1 MEKLV
6 ILGIVV
12 LVAVWYFKNK
22 KSKSKDVKDTIQE
35 EFTETCCSKS
45 SEDKEEVKEDI
56 KEEDKVEVSLE
67 KYPAE
72 LAENLKISNLE
83 VTIVNL
89 PSIIE
94 GRAPNDCT
102 LDNLKE
108 LAKDIFSKQVE
119 PLSYATIYKYI
130 ADHYQEDIRLN
141 TLADMVGMTP
151 VSFSRFFR
159 LRTGKTLSDY
169 IIDIRLGFA
178 TRLLVDS
185 AHTIAEICY
194 DCGFNNLSNFNRM
207 FKRKKDCSPK
217 EFRENYRKKKI
228 VI

>member
-22 KSKSKDVKDTIQE
+22 KSKSKNVKDDIQE
-35 EFTETCCSKS
+35 EFTETCCSKP
-45 SEDKEEVKEDI
+45 SEVKEEVKEEVKVDI
-56 KEEDKVEVSLE
+56 KVKVSLE
-67 KYPAE
+67 KYPTE

-83 VTIVNL
+83 VTTINL

-94 GRAPNDCT
+94 AKAPVECT

-130 ADHYQEDIRLN
+130 ADHY
-141 TLADMVGMTP
+141 GY
-151 VSFSRFFR
+151 
-159 LRTGKTLSDY
+159 RTW
-169 IIDIRLGFA
+169 
-178 TRLLVDS
+178 
-185 AHTIAEICY
+185 
-194 DCGFNNLSNFNRM
+194 
-207 FKRKKDCSPK
+207 KD
-217 EFRENYRKKKI
+217 FKKI
-228 VI
+228 LESK

>member
-6 ILGIVV
+6 VLGIIVV
-12 LVAVWYFKNK
+12 AVVWYFKNK
-22 KSKSKDVKDTIQE
+22 KSKSKNVKDNIQE
-35 EFTETCCSKS
+35 EFTENCCSKPS
-45 SEDKEEVKEDI
+45 KPSEVKEEV

-130 ADHYQEDIRLN
+130 ANHY
-141 TLADMVGMTP
+141 GY
-151 VSFSRFFR
+151 
-159 LRTGKTLSDY
+159 RTW
-169 IIDIRLGFA
+169 
-178 TRLLVDS
+178 
-185 AHTIAEICY
+185 
-194 DCGFNNLSNFNRM
+194 
-207 FKRKKDCSPK
+207 KD
-217 EFRENYRKKKI
+217 FKKI
-228 VI
+228 LESK

>member
-6 ILGIVV
+6 VLGIIVV
-12 LVAVWYFKNK
+12 AVVWYFKNK
-22 KSKSKDVKDTIQE
+22 KSKSKNVKDNIQE
-35 EFTETCCSKS
+35 EFTETCCSKPS
-45 SEDKEEVKEDI
+45 KPSEVKEEV

-94 GRAPNDCT
+94 AKAPVDCT

-130 ADHYQEDIRLN
+130 ADHY
-141 TLADMVGMTP
+141 GY
-151 VSFSRFFR
+151 
-159 LRTGKTLSDY
+159 RTW
-169 IIDIRLGFA
+169 
-178 TRLLVDS
+178 
-185 AHTIAEICY
+185 
-194 DCGFNNLSNFNRM
+194 
-207 FKRKKDCSPK
+207 KD
-217 EFRENYRKKKI
+217 FKKI
-228 VI
+228 LESK

>member
-12 LVAVWYFKNK
+12 VAVVWYFKSKKNK
-22 KSKSKDVKDTIQE
+22 SLNAKDTIQE
-35 EFTETCCSKS
+35 EFTETCCSKH
-45 SEDKEEVKEDI
+45 SEIKEEVNLSKTT
-56 KEEDKVEVSLE
+56 EDKVEVSLE
-67 KYPAE
+67 KYPTE

-130 ADHYQEDIRLN
+130 ADHY
-141 TLADMVGMTP
+141 GY
-151 VSFSRFFR
+151 
-159 LRTGKTLSDY
+159 KTW
-169 IIDIRLGFA
+169 
-178 TRLLVDS
+178 
-185 AHTIAEICY
+185 
-194 DCGFNNLSNFNRM
+194 
-207 FKRKKDCSPK
+207 KD
-217 EFRENYRKKKI
+217 FKKI
-228 VI
+228 LESK

>member
-6 ILGIVV
+6 VLGIIVV
-12 LVAVWYFKNK
+12 AVVWYFKNK
-22 KSKSKDVKDTIQE
+22 KSKSKNVKDNIQE
-35 EFTETCCSKS
+35 EFTETCCSKPS
-45 SEDKEEVKEDI
+45 KPSEVKEEV

-83 VTIVNL
+83 VIIINL

-94 GRAPNDCT
+94 AKAPVDCT

-130 ADHYQEDIRLN
+130 ANHY
-141 TLADMVGMTP
+141 GY
-151 VSFSRFFR
+151 
-159 LRTGKTLSDY
+159 RTW
-169 IIDIRLGFA
+169 
-178 TRLLVDS
+178 
-185 AHTIAEICY
+185 
-194 DCGFNNLSNFNRM
+194 
-207 FKRKKDCSPK
+207 KD
-217 EFRENYRKKKI
+217 FKKI
-228 VI
+228 LESK

>member
-1 MEKLV
+1 MEKLIV
-6 ILGIVV
+6 LGIMVV
-12 LVAVWYFKNK
+12 AVVWYFKSKKN
-22 KSKSKDVKDTIQE
+22 KSKNVKDTIQE

-45 SEDKEEVKEDI
+45 SEV

-130 ADHYQEDIRLN
+130 ADHY
-141 TLADMVGMTP
+141 GY
-151 VSFSRFFR
+151 
-159 LRTGKTLSDY
+159 RTW
-169 IIDIRLGFA
+169 
-178 TRLLVDS
+178 
-185 AHTIAEICY
+185 
-194 DCGFNNLSNFNRM
+194 
-207 FKRKKDCSPK
+207 KD
-217 EFRENYRKKKI
+217 FKKI
-228 VI
+228 LESK

>member
-6 ILGIVV
+6 VLGIIVV
-12 LVAVWYFKNK
+12 AVVWYFKNK
-22 KSKSKDVKDTIQE
+22 KSKSKNVKDNIQE
-35 EFTETCCSKS
+35 EFTENCCSKPS
-45 SEDKEEVKEDI
+45 KPSEVKEED

-130 ADHYQEDIRLN
+130 ANHY
-141 TLADMVGMTP
+141 GY
-151 VSFSRFFR
+151 
-159 LRTGKTLSDY
+159 RTW
-169 IIDIRLGFA
+169 
-178 TRLLVDS
+178 
-185 AHTIAEICY
+185 
-194 DCGFNNLSNFNRM
+194 
-207 FKRKKDCSPK
+207 KD
-217 EFRENYRKKKI
+217 FKKI
-228 VI
+228 LESK

>member
-22 KSKSKDVKDTIQE
+22 KSKSKNVKDNIQE
-35 EFTETCCSKS
+35 EFTETCCSKP
-45 SEDKEEVKEDI
+45 SEVKEEVKEDI
-56 KEEDKVEVSLE
+56 KEDIKVEVSLE
-67 KYPAE
+67 KYPTE

-83 VTIVNL
+83 VTTINL

-94 GRAPNDCT
+94 AKAPVDCT

-130 ADHYQEDIRLN
+130 ANHY
-141 TLADMVGMTP
+141 GY
-151 VSFSRFFR
+151 
-159 LRTGKTLSDY
+159 RTW
-169 IIDIRLGFA
+169 
-178 TRLLVDS
+178 
-185 AHTIAEICY
+185 
-194 DCGFNNLSNFNRM
+194 
-207 FKRKKDCSPK
+207 KD
-217 EFRENYRKKKI
+217 FKKI
-228 VI
+228 LESK

>member
-22 KSKSKDVKDTIQE
+22 KSKSKNVKDNIQE
-35 EFTETCCSKS
+35 EFTETCCSKP
-45 SEDKEEVKEDI
+45 SEVKEEVKEEIKEDI

-67 KYPAE
+67 KYPTE

-83 VTIVNL
+83 VTTINL

-94 GRAPNDCT
+94 AKAPVDCT

-119 PLSYATIYKYI
+119 PLSYAAIYKYI
-130 ADHYQEDIRLN
+130 ADHY
-141 TLADMVGMTP
+141 GY
-151 VSFSRFFR
+151 
-159 LRTGKTLSDY
+159 RTW
-169 IIDIRLGFA
+169 
-178 TRLLVDS
+178 
-185 AHTIAEICY
+185 
-194 DCGFNNLSNFNRM
+194 
-207 FKRKKDCSPK
+207 KD
-217 EFRENYRKKKI
+217 FKKI
-228 VI
+228 LESK

>member
-6 ILGIVV
+6 MLGIVV

-35 EFTETCCSKS
+35 EFTETCCSKP
-45 SEDKEEVKEDI
+45 SEIKEEV

-130 ADHYQEDIRLN
+130 ADHY
-141 TLADMVGMTP
+141 GY
-151 VSFSRFFR
+151 
-159 LRTGKTLSDY
+159 RTW
-169 IIDIRLGFA
+169 
-178 TRLLVDS
+178 
-185 AHTIAEICY
+185 
-194 DCGFNNLSNFNRM
+194 
-207 FKRKKDCSPK
+207 KD
-217 EFRENYRKKKI
+217 FKKI
-228 VI
+228 LESK

>member
-12 LVAVWYFKNK
+12 LAAVWYFKNK
-22 KSKSKDVKDTIQE
+22 KSKSKNVKDNIQE
-35 EFTETCCSKS
+35 EFAETCCSKP
-45 SEDKEEVKEDI
+45 SEIKEEN

-67 KYPAE
+67 KYPTE

-83 VTIVNL
+83 VIIINL

-94 GRAPNDCT
+94 AKAPVDCT

-130 ADHYQEDIRLN
+130 ADHY
-141 TLADMVGMTP
+141 GY
-151 VSFSRFFR
+151 
-159 LRTGKTLSDY
+159 RTW
-169 IIDIRLGFA
+169 
-178 TRLLVDS
+178 
-185 AHTIAEICY
+185 
-194 DCGFNNLSNFNRM
+194 
-207 FKRKKDCSPK
+207 KD
-217 EFRENYRKKKI
+217 FKKI
-228 VI
+228 LESK

>member
-22 KSKSKDVKDTIQE
+22 KSKSKNVKDNIQE
-35 EFTETCCSKS
+35 EFTETCCSKP
-45 SEDKEEVKEDI
+45 SEIKEEVKEDI
-56 KEEDKVEVSLE
+56 KEEDKVEDKVEVSLE
-67 KYPAE
+67 KYPTE

-83 VTIVNL
+83 VTTINL

-94 GRAPNDCT
+94 ARAPNDCT

-130 ADHYQEDIRLN
+130 ADHY
-141 TLADMVGMTP
+141 GY
-151 VSFSRFFR
+151 
-159 LRTGKTLSDY
+159 RTW
-169 IIDIRLGFA
+169 
-178 TRLLVDS
+178 
-185 AHTIAEICY
+185 
-194 DCGFNNLSNFNRM
+194 
-207 FKRKKDCSPK
+207 KD
-217 EFRENYRKKKI
+217 FKKI
-228 VI
+228 LESK

>member
-22 KSKSKDVKDTIQE
+22 KSKSKNVKDNIQE
-35 EFTETCCSKS
+35 EFTETCCSKP
-45 SEDKEEVKEDI
+45 SEVKEEVKEDI

-67 KYPAE
+67 KYPTE

-83 VTIVNL
+83 VTTINL

-94 GRAPNDCT
+94 AKAPVDCT

-130 ADHYQEDIRLN
+130 ADHYGNHQEKL
-141 TLADMVGMTP
+141 LMVIKNK
-151 VSFSRFFR
+151 
-159 LRTGKTLSDY
+159 LILIY
-169 IIDIRLGFA
+169 
-178 TRLLVDS
+178 
-185 AHTIAEICY
+185 
-194 DCGFNNLSNFNRM
+194 
-207 FKRKKDCSPK
+207 
-217 EFRENYRKKKI
+217 
-228 VI
+228 

>member
-22 KSKSKDVKDTIQE
+22 KSKSKNVKDNIQE
-35 EFTETCCSKS
+35 EFTETCCSETCCSKP
-45 SEDKEEVKEDI
+45 SEVKEEV

-67 KYPAE
+67 KYPTE

-83 VTIVNL
+83 VTTINL

-94 GRAPNDCT
+94 TKAPVDCT

-130 ADHYQEDIRLN
+130 ANHY
-141 TLADMVGMTP
+141 GY
-151 VSFSRFFR
+151 
-159 LRTGKTLSDY
+159 RTW
-169 IIDIRLGFA
+169 
-178 TRLLVDS
+178 
-185 AHTIAEICY
+185 
-194 DCGFNNLSNFNRM
+194 
-207 FKRKKDCSPK
+207 KD
-217 EFRENYRKKKI
+217 FKKI
-228 VI
+228 LESK

>member
-6 ILGIVV
+6 MLGIVV
-12 LVAVWYFKNK
+12 LAAVWYFKNK
-22 KSKSKDVKDTIQE
+22 KSKSKNVKDNIQE
-35 EFTETCCSKS
+35 EFTETYCSKP
-45 SEDKEEVKEDI
+45 SEVKEEV

-83 VTIVNL
+83 VIIINL

-94 GRAPNDCT
+94 AKAPVDCT

-130 ADHYQEDIRLN
+130 ADHY
-141 TLADMVGMTP
+141 GY
-151 VSFSRFFR
+151 
-159 LRTGKTLSDY
+159 KTW
-169 IIDIRLGFA
+169 
-178 TRLLVDS
+178 
-185 AHTIAEICY
+185 
-194 DCGFNNLSNFNRM
+194 
-207 FKRKKDCSPK
+207 KD
-217 EFRENYRKKKI
+217 FKKI
-228 VI
+228 LESK

>member
-6 ILGIVV
+6 VLGIMVV
-12 LVAVWYFKNK
+12 AVVWYFKSKKN
-22 KSKSKDVKDTIQE
+22 KSKNIKDSIQE
-35 EFTETCCSKS
+35 EFTETCCSKPS
-45 SEDKEEVKEDI
+45 KPSEV

-130 ADHYQEDIRLN
+130 ADHY
-141 TLADMVGMTP
+141 GY
-151 VSFSRFFR
+151 
-159 LRTGKTLSDY
+159 KTW
-169 IIDIRLGFA
+169 
-178 TRLLVDS
+178 
-185 AHTIAEICY
+185 
-194 DCGFNNLSNFNRM
+194 
-207 FKRKKDCSPK
+207 KD
-217 EFRENYRKKKI
+217 FKKI
-228 VI
+228 LESK